1 MPEDCKSTVVRHVD
15 GIMVEYAAME
25 QEGRLKGWQSV
36 RHFLSNESG
45 PFAQFVKYGVIGV
58 LSTCVQMFGFYLL
71 AATCLKCL
79 GSDDWAV
86 RFAGLPHVEVS
97 DGLRAFR
104 AAVATAGGFAVANV
118 FCWMMNRL
126 FVFKPGKF
134 RWYVEF
140 ALFFG
145 VAALATVVALGA
157 QSLLIKYFGMMTT
170 AAVIVEVLVSF
181 LMNFFIRKFVIFK
194 G

>member
-1 MPEDCKSTVVRHVD
+1 MEKGKDRMAGWRMVR
-15 GIMVEYAAME
+15 
-25 QEGRLKGWQSV
+25 R
-36 RHFLSNESG
+36 FLSHDSG
-45 PFAQFVKYGVIGV
+45 PFAQFVKYGAIGV
-58 LSTCVQMFGFYLL
+58 LSTCVQMIGFYLL

-79 GSDDWAV
+79 GADDWAV
-86 RFAGLPHVEVS
+86 RFLGLPSVEVS

-104 AAVATAGGFAVANV
+104 AAVATAGGFTVANI
-118 FCWMMNRL
+118 FCWIMNRL

-140 ALFFG
+140 LMFFG
-145 VAALATVVALGA
+145 VAALATVVALGV

-170 AAVIVEVLVSF
+170 VAVIVEVVASF
-181 LMNFFIRKFVIFK
+181 LMNFFVRKFVIFK

>member
-1 MPEDCKSTVVRHVD
+1 
-15 GIMVEYAAME
+15 ME
-25 QEGRLKGWQSV
+25 KEKDRLTGW
-36 RHFLSNESG
+36 RMMRRFLSHDSG

-58 LSTCVQMFGFYLL
+58 LSTCVQMIGFYLL
-71 AATCLKCL
+71 AATCMKCL

-86 RFAGLPHVEVS
+86 RFLGLPSVEVS
-97 DGLRAFR
+97 DGVRAFR
-104 AAVATAGGFAVANV
+104 AAIATAGGFTVANI
-118 FCWMMNRL
+118 FCWILNRL

-140 ALFFG
+140 LMFFG
-145 VAALATVVALGA
+145 VAALATVVALGV

-170 AAVIVEVLVSF
+170 AAVIVEVVVSF
-181 LMNFFIRKFVIFK
+181 LMNFFVRKFVIFK

>member
-1 MPEDCKSTVVRHVD
+1 
-15 GIMVEYAAME
+15 ME
-25 QEGRLKGWQSV
+25 KEKDRLTGW
-36 RHFLSNESG
+36 RMMRRFLSHDSG

-58 LSTCVQMFGFYLL
+58 LSTCVQMIGFYLL
-71 AATCLKCL
+71 AATCMKCL

-86 RFAGLPHVEVS
+86 RFLGLPSVEVS
-97 DGLRAFR
+97 DGVRAFR
-104 AAVATAGGFAVANV
+104 AAIATAGGFTVANI
-118 FCWMMNRL
+118 FCWILNRL

-140 ALFFG
+140 LMFFS
-145 VAALATVVALGA
+145 VAALATVVALGV

-170 AAVIVEVLVSF
+170 AAVIVEVVVSF
-181 LMNFFIRKFVIFK
+181 LMNFFVRKFVIFK

>member
-1 MPEDCKSTVVRHVD
+1 
-15 GIMVEYAAME
+15 ME
-25 QEGRLKGWQSV
+25 KEKDRLTGW
-36 RHFLSNESG
+36 RMMRRFLSHDSG

-58 LSTCVQMFGFYLL
+58 LSTCVQMIGFYLL

-79 GSDDWAV
+79 GADDWAV
-86 RFAGLPHVEVS
+86 RFLGLPSVEVS

-104 AAVATAGGFAVANV
+104 AAVATAGGFTVANI
-118 FCWMMNRL
+118 FCWIMNRL

-140 ALFFG
+140 LMFFG
-145 VAALATVVALGA
+145 VAALATVVALGV
-157 QSLLIKYFGMMTT
+157 QSLLIRYFGMMTT
-170 AAVIVEVLVSF
+170 AAVIVEVVASF
-181 LMNFFIRKFVIFK
+181 LMNFFVRKFVIFK

>member
-1 MPEDCKSTVVRHVD
+1 MEKEQDRLTKWRTVR
-15 GIMVEYAAME
+15 
-25 QEGRLKGWQSV
+25 R
-36 RHFLSNESG
+36 FLSHDSG

-58 LSTCVQMFGFYLL
+58 LSTCVQMIGFYLL

-79 GSDDWAV
+79 GTDDWAV
-86 RFAGLPHVEVS
+86 RFLGLPSVEVS
-97 DGLRAFR
+97 DGVRAFR
-104 AAVATAGGFAVANV
+104 AAVATAGGFTVANI

-140 ALFFG
+140 LMFFG
-145 VAALATVVALGA
+145 VAALATVVALGV

-170 AAVIVEVLVSF
+170 AAVIVEVVASF
-181 LMNFFIRKFVIFK
+181 LMNFFVRKFVIFK

>member
-1 MPEDCKSTVVRHVD
+1 MEKEQDRLTKWRLVR
-15 GIMVEYAAME
+15 
-25 QEGRLKGWQSV
+25 R
-36 RHFLSNESG
+36 FLSHDSG

-58 LSTCVQMFGFYLL
+58 LSTCVQMIGFYLL

-79 GSDDWAV
+79 GADDWAV
-86 RFAGLPHVEVS
+86 RFLGLPSVEVS

-104 AAVATAGGFAVANV
+104 AAVATAGGFTVANI

-140 ALFFG
+140 LMFFG
-145 VAALATVVALGA
+145 VAALATVVALGV

-170 AAVIVEVLVSF
+170 AAVIVEVVASF
-181 LMNFFIRKFVIFK
+181 LMNFFVRKFVIFK

>member
-1 MPEDCKSTVVRHVD
+1 
-15 GIMVEYAAME
+15 ME
-25 QEGRLKGWQSV
+25 EKGRLLGWRNI
-36 RHFLSNESG
+36 RHFLSHDSG

-58 LSTCVQMFGFYLL
+58 LSTCVQMLGFYLL

-86 RFAGLPHVEVS
+86 RFAGLPSVEVT
-97 DGLRAFR
+97 DGVRAFR
-104 AAVATAGGFAVANV
+104 AAVATAGGFAIANV
-118 FCWMMNRL
+118 FCWIMNRL

-145 VAALATVVALGA
+145 VAAFATVVALGV
-157 QSLLIKYFGMMTT
+157 QSLLIKYFGMMTS
-170 AAVIVEVLVSF
+170 AAVVVEVLVSF
-181 LMNFFIRKFVIFK
+181 MMNFFIRKFVIFK

>member
-1 MPEDCKSTVVRHVD
+1 MEKEQDRLTKWRTVR
-15 GIMVEYAAME
+15 
-25 QEGRLKGWQSV
+25 R
-36 RHFLSNESG
+36 FLSHDSG

-58 LSTCVQMFGFYLL
+58 LSTCVQMIGFYLL

-79 GSDDWAV
+79 GADDWAV
-86 RFAGLPHVEVS
+86 RFLGLPSVEVS
-97 DGLRAFR
+97 DGVRAFR
-104 AAVATAGGFAVANV
+104 AAVATAGGFTVANI

-140 ALFFG
+140 LMFFG
-145 VAALATVVALGA
+145 VAALATVVALGV

-170 AAVIVEVLVSF
+170 AAVIVEVVASF
-181 LMNFFIRKFVIFK
+181 LMNFFVRKFVIFK

>member
-1 MPEDCKSTVVRHVD
+1 MEKEQDRLTGWRLVR
-15 GIMVEYAAME
+15 
-25 QEGRLKGWQSV
+25 R
-36 RHFLSNESG
+36 FLSHDSG

-58 LSTCVQMFGFYLL
+58 LSTCVQMIGFYLL

-79 GSDDWAV
+79 GTDDWAV
-86 RFAGLPHVEVS
+86 RFLGLPSVEVS
-97 DGLRAFR
+97 DGVRAFR
-104 AAVATAGGFAVANV
+104 AAVATAGGFTVANI

-140 ALFFG
+140 LMFFG
-145 VAALATVVALGA
+145 VAALATVVALGV

-170 AAVIVEVLVSF
+170 AAVIVEVVASF
-181 LMNFFIRKFVIFK
+181 LMNFFVRKFVIFK

>member
-1 MPEDCKSTVVRHVD
+1 MEKEQDRLTKWRTVR
-15 GIMVEYAAME
+15 
-25 QEGRLKGWQSV
+25 R
-36 RHFLSNESG
+36 FLSHDSG

-58 LSTCVQMFGFYLL
+58 LSTCVQMIGFYLL

-86 RFAGLPHVEVS
+86 RFLGLPSVEVS
-97 DGLRAFR
+97 DGVRAFR
-104 AAVATAGGFAVANV
+104 AAVATAGGFTVANI

-140 ALFFG
+140 LMFFG
-145 VAALATVVALGA
+145 VAALATVVALGV

-170 AAVIVEVLVSF
+170 AAVIVEVVVSF
-181 LMNFFIRKFVIFK
+181 LMNFFVRKFVIFK

>member
-1 MPEDCKSTVVRHVD
+1 MNRRDLTR
-15 GIMVEYAAME
+15 
-25 QEGRLKGWQSV
+25 
-36 RHFLSNESG
+36 FLSHECG

-58 LSTCVQMFGFYLL
+58 LATCVQMVGFYLL
-71 AATCLKCL
+71 AATCLRCL

-86 RFAGLPHVEVS
+86 RFAGLPSVEVS
-97 DGLRAFR
+97 DGVRAFR
-104 AAVATAGGFAVANV
+104 AAVATACGFTVANV
-118 FCWMMNRL
+118 FCWLMNRW
-126 FVFKPGKF
+126 FVFKPGKY

-140 ALFFG
+140 SLFFG
-145 VAALATVVALGA
+145 VAALATLVALGV

-181 LMNFFIRKFVIFK
+181 LMNFFVRKFVIFK

>member
-1 MPEDCKSTVVRHVD
+1 MEKGKDRMAGWRMVR
-15 GIMVEYAAME
+15 
-25 QEGRLKGWQSV
+25 R
-36 RHFLSNESG
+36 FLSHDSG
-45 PFAQFVKYGVIGV
+45 PFAQFVKYGAIGV
-58 LSTCVQMFGFYLL
+58 LSTCVQMIGFYLL

-79 GSDDWAV
+79 GADDWAV
-86 RFAGLPHVEVS
+86 RFLGIPSVEVS

-104 AAVATAGGFAVANV
+104 AAVATAGGFTVANI

-140 ALFFG
+140 LMFFG
-145 VAALATVVALGA
+145 VAALATVVALGV
-157 QSLLIKYFGMMTT
+157 QSLLIRYFGMMTT
-170 AAVIVEVLVSF
+170 AAVIVEVVTSF
-181 LMNFFIRKFVIFK
+181 LMNFFVRKFVIFK

>member
-1 MPEDCKSTVVRHVD
+1 MEKEQDRLTKWRTVR
-15 GIMVEYAAME
+15 
-25 QEGRLKGWQSV
+25 R
-36 RHFLSNESG
+36 FLSHDSG

-58 LSTCVQMFGFYLL
+58 LSTCVQMIGFYLL

-79 GSDDWAV
+79 GTDDWAV
-86 RFAGLPHVEVS
+86 RFLGLPSVEVS
-97 DGLRAFR
+97 DGVRAFR
-104 AAVATAGGFAVANV
+104 AAVATAGGFTVANI

-126 FVFKPGKF
+126 FFFKPGKF

-140 ALFFG
+140 LMFFG
-145 VAALATVVALGA
+145 VAALATVVALGV

-170 AAVIVEVLVSF
+170 AAVIVEVVASF
-181 LMNFFIRKFVIFK
+181 LMNFFVRKFVIFK

>member
-1 MPEDCKSTVVRHVD
+1 MTKWRTVR
-15 GIMVEYAAME
+15 
-25 QEGRLKGWQSV
+25 R
-36 RHFLSNESG
+36 FLSHDSG

-58 LSTCVQMFGFYLL
+58 LSTCVQMIGFYLL

-79 GSDDWAV
+79 GADDWAV
-86 RFAGLPHVEVS
+86 RFLGSPSVEVS
-97 DGLRAFR
+97 DGVRAFR
-104 AAVATAGGFAVANV
+104 AAVATAGGFTVANI

-140 ALFFG
+140 LMFFG
-145 VAALATVVALGA
+145 VAALATVVALGV

-170 AAVIVEVLVSF
+170 AAVIVEVVASF
-181 LMNFFIRKFVIFK
+181 LMNFFVRKFVIFK